1 MWRSQ
6 RELDELDRSIEE
18 KQAEVERRRRH
29 YEEVRDQ
36 LARERERITK
46 ILLPRRYAL
55 QGEAQIFPVAI
66 EIRLPEPK
74 GGAR

>member
-1 MWRSQ
+1 
-6 RELDELDRSIEE
+6 ELERSIEAKE
-18 KQAEVERRRRH
+18 EELKRRQQH

-55 QGEAQIFPVAI
+55 MGDAQVFPVAV
-66 EIRLPEPK
+66 EVRLPAPK